1 MRSRRKPSAKKQAGI
16 VAWKLSDAERDLLW
30 HIENGY
36 QLETDSLGS
45 DLVLRRSKDDELL
58 RPAAANRNT
67 LKALEERGLIVPGKS
82 RDPFKIVWRLRRKAK
97 E

>member
-1 MRSRRKPSAKKQAGI
+1 MKGVRKQSANKQAGI
-16 VAWKLSDAERDLLW
+16 VTSKLSDAERDLLW

-36 QLETDSLGS
+36 LLETDSLGS
-45 DLVLRRSKDDELL
+45 DLVLRRPKADEPL
-58 RPAAANRNT
+58 RPASANRKT

-82 RDPFKIVWRLRRKAK
+82 RDPLRIVWRLRRKAK